1 MAGRCMCRWQEGIV
15 IIVADMHFTSKEYD
29 SGFDELLAVC
39 KTVAL
44 CKTQALELVEDDP
57 NLVRYCVLN
66 LPEGFTFHD
75 FLKNPTTYRIM
86 NIAGIPPSWGV
97 QVWQRIADLSIDHIV
112 LLGCIAQS
120 QFGDRVSK
128 AKVQVWVQEGYKTE
142 PFPYFPQAL
151 LKEAMDRHC
160 VEANAKKCV
169 GLVHNNEDFISLD
182 DLAEQ
187 LGLTL

>member
-1 MAGRCMCRWQEGIV
+1 MAGGIV

-29 SGFDELLAVC
+29 SGFDELIAVC
-39 KTVAL
+39 RTVAL
-44 CKTQALELVEDDP
+44 CRTQALELVEDDP
-57 NLVRYCVLN
+57 NLVQYCVLN

-75 FLKNPTTYRIM
+75 FLARPTTYRIM
-86 NIAGIPPSWGV
+86 SIAGIPPSWGV
-97 QVWQRIADLSIDHIV
+97 QVWQRIADLSIDQIV
-112 LLGCIAQS
+112 FLGCIAKS
-120 QFGDRVSK
+120 PFGDPVSK

-160 VEANAKKCV
+160 VESHVKKCLA
-169 GLVHNNEDFISLD
+169 LVDSNADFFLLD
-182 DLAEQ
+182 DLAEH